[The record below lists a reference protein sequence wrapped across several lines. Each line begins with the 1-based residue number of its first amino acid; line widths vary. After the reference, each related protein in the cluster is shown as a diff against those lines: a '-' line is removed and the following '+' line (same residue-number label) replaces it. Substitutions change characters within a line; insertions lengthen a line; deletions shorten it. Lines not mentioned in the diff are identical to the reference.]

1 MRPARVRRLHFIPR
15 RTYHKKIKSDGVYH
29 CVAVMQQSASET
41 QRCSLLRPNCAS
53 IDVALGMVNASVLLQ
68 PLVTQSVV
76 LQ

>member
-29 CVAVMQQSASET
+29 CVAVMQNAASET
-41 QRCSLLRPNCAS
+41 QRWSSLRPNCAS
-53 IDVALGMVNASVLLQ
+53 MDVALGMVNASVLLQ
-68 PLVTQSVV
+68 SLVPQSVV